1 MMDRTVKEMTKPA
14 SRQERESG
22 LPAGRRPRVLV
33 LLAWYATGVFRGIA
47 RVAQDAHWIIDS
59 SFERS
64 GKIPADWEGDGVI
77 AVLGVDDAVDSFV
90 AECRVPVVNIGY
102 SHPAA
107 APQVIADQEAI
118 ARMAAD
124 HFLVRGFRN
133 VAYYLRS
140 GRPGD
145 IGRWEAFRSSLEA
158 RGVTPVL
165 IDPATAG
172 LSSRRKG
179 IRRWLGKE
187 LRSLPKPLAVFAEF
201 DDHAI
206 EILDAAVG
214 EGLSVP
220 HELAVLGVGNDE
232 LRCPFAPVPLSS
244 VDDNPMG
251 IGEAAAAL
259 LGSLMRG
266 QQPPVSPVI
275 VSPLGVNTRRST
287 DILAV
292 EHPLVALALQEIR
305 KHYREPLT
313 AEGIVAT
320 IPMSRRRLHDAFMR
334 LIGHSVAD
342 EVTRLRIKHAKRL
355 LAETEDKHHTI
366 AGECGFR
373 SEARLSVVFQ
383 RETGMTPGDYR
394 RSYNPLFSHRSKIG
408 RPGGS

>member
-1 MMDRTVKEMTKPA
+1 M
-14 SRQERESG
+14 
-22 LPAGRRPRVLV
+22 LV

-59 SFERS
+59 SFARS
-64 GKIPADWEGDGVI
+64 GAIPTDWEEDGVI

-90 AECRVPVVNIGY
+90 AECRAPVVNIGY
-102 SHPAA
+102 SNSEA

-124 HFLVRGFRN
+124 HFLARGFRN

-140 GRPGD
+140 DRPGD
-145 IGRWEAFRSSLEA
+145 IGRFEAFRAVLEL
-158 RGVTPVL
+158 RGVSPTL
-165 IDPATAG
+165 INPAAAG
-172 LSSRRKG
+172 LSSGRTG
-179 IRRWLGKE
+179 VRRWLGRE
-187 LRSLPKPLAVFAEF
+187 LRSLPKPLAVFAEY

-206 EILDAAVG
+206 EVLDAAVG

-259 LGSLMRG
+259 LGGLMRG
-266 QQPPVSPVI
+266 QKSPASPIVVPPS
-275 VSPLGVNTRRST
+275 GVVTRRST

-305 KHYREPLT
+305 KHYREPIT
-313 AEGIVAT
+313 AEGIVST
-320 IPMSRRRLHDAFMR
+320 IPMSRRRLHDAFIR

-342 EVTRLRIKHAKRL
+342 EVTRLRINHAKRL
-355 LAETEDKHHTI
+355 LAETDDKHHHI
-366 AGECGFR
+366 AGECGFQ
-373 SEARLSVVFQ
+373 SEARLSLVFQ
-383 RETGMTPGDYR
+383 RETGMTPGEYR
-394 RSYNPLFSHRSKIG
+394 SSFNPMFTRRSKIG
-408 RPGGS
+408 RPASR